1 MSRDVQPL
9 PRKTRTPARAQQN
22 CALEMV
28 EGKKRTIFAVLNH
41 EAGRGPARLRRL
53 VWDQEIAGSNP
64 AAPTTKAA
72 HICGRFFCG
81 RERKLACTRT
91 ANKNN
96 RKPAQQAAAF
106 VESLPNQDLEP
117 EHSERRKVLPPRLH
131 KTAHIS
137 GRFFCG
143 RERKLA
149 SQRRIADHG
158 LSNRSRPIHRSRT
171 QRTKSLGNGF
181 VDLAV
186 KIVVILLVAQCQLP
200 MVNGLVLHAP
210 KLGPRHAAQEKI
222 LTHTVTFHH
231 HVPLR
236 KTNMV
241 LKVDSEPHR

>member
-72 HICGRFFCG
+72 HISERFFCG
-81 RERKLACTRT
+81 RERKL
-91 ANKNN
+91 
-96 RKPAQQAAAF
+96 P
-106 VESLPNQDLEP
+106 
-117 EHSERRKVLPPRLH
+117 
-131 KTAHIS
+131 
-137 GRFFCG
+137 
-143 RERKLA
+143 

-222 LTHTVTFHH
+222 LTHTVTFLH